1 MDFVLTCTSEELA
14 LMVSVA
20 GYDSV
25 AKGIVE
31 AAVGKKSGQEW
42 VPTMEATSKQL
53 IMKRIFN

>member
-1 MDFVLTCTSEELA
+1 M
-14 LMVSVA
+14 MVSVA

-53 IMKRIFN
+53 IMKRIFD